1 MVNPN
6 HLKNKLRIAIL
17 GGGPS
22 GMFMF
27 KRLVDSGQKNFIVD
41 IFEKKKQLG
50 VGMPYSSDGANDEHI
65 TNVSGNEIPEIVT
78 PIAEWIKT
86 VPPGTLERFHTTS
99 EKYNDYKVLPR
110 LLFGQYLS
118 AQFDMLQ
125 QKGRELGILNHVHF
139 DSQVTDIIDHPGKAT
154 VSVEVGGH
162 ELFEYDRVIICTGHK
177 WPLEHEGVVPGYF
190 DSPYPPSK
198 LAFQVTHPVAVKG
211 SSLTAIDGI
220 RTLARYNGVFST
232 DKHGKVIYHLNK
244 DSKGFKLVMHS
255 RNGMLPAVRFHLK
268 DPHLEKTGTLTKDE
282 IKKYRE
288 QNDGFLSLDYV
299 FEHNFKLMFRDKE
312 PAFYEQ
318 IKDMTMEQFVDYA
331 MDLRERVEPFDLFE
345 AEYIEAAR
353 SIKKKESVYWKEV
366 LAILSFAMNYPAKY
380 LPAEDMQRLQKV
392 LMPLISIVIAFVPQS
407 SVEELLAL
415 HNAGV
420 LSIISVGD
428 DSHVEAVASGG
439 ATYHYTDEKG
449 KKQKNHFKTYVD
461 CVGQPHLSYKQLPY
475 PSLISNKTITE
486 ARLKFKEPDIGK
498 KALKKDSKLVDK
510 EGEDYYLK
518 VPGIAINDNFQIINE
533 KGLANERVYMMAVP
547 YIGGYNPDY
556 SGLDFSEEASGSV
569 IKTLLK

>member
-1 MVNPN
+1 
-6 HLKNKLRIAIL
+6 LKNKIRIAIL

-27 KRLVDSGQKNFIVD
+27 KRLVDSDHKNISID

-50 VGMPYSSDGANDEHI
+50 VGMPYSVDGANDEHI

-78 PIAEWIKT
+78 PIADWIKT
-86 VPPGTLERFHTTS
+86 VPPGVLERFHINP

-118 AQFDMLQ
+118 AQFDLLQ
-125 QKGRELGILNHVHF
+125 QKGRKLGILNYVHF
-139 DSQVTDIIDHPGKAT
+139 DSQVTDIIDHPVKAT

-177 WPLEHEGVVPGYF
+177 WPLEHEGIIPGYF

-198 LAFQVTHPVAVKG
+198 LAFHVAHAVAIKG

-220 RTLARYNGVFST
+220 RTLARYNGAFST
-232 DKHGKVIYHLNK
+232 DKHGKLNYRLNK
-244 DSKGFKLVMHS
+244 DSKGFKLMMHS
-255 RNGMLPAVRFHLK
+255 RNGMLPAIRFHLK
-268 DPHLEKTGTLTKDE
+268 DPHLEKTGTLTKDQ
-282 IKKYRE
+282 IKKYRA
-288 QNDGFLSLDYV
+288 QNNGFLSLDYV

-318 IKDMTMEQFVDYA
+318 IKDMRMELFVDFV

-407 SVEELLAL
+407 SVEEMIAL

-420 LSIISVGD
+420 LSIIEVGD
-428 DSHVEAVASGG
+428 DSHVEAVESGG
-439 ATYHYTDEKG
+439 AVYHYIDEDG
-449 KKQKNHFKTYVD
+449 EKQQSHFKTYVD

-475 PSLISNKTITE
+475 PSLISNNTISP
-486 ARLKFKEPDIGK
+486 ARLKFKDPDVGK
-498 KALKKDSKLVDK
+498 KALKKDGKLVEKD
-510 EGEDYYLK
+510 GEDYYLK
-518 VPGIAINDNFQIINE
+518 VPGITINDNFQIVDG
-533 KGLANERVYMMAVP
+533 KGLVNDRIYMMAVP

-556 SGLDFSEEASGSV
+556 SGLDFSEEASGSI
-569 IKTLLK
+569 IKTLVN